1 MEMDKF
7 LKAAKE
13 GAVVVEFNK
22 IDTGELRV
30 MECTLNPVL
39 SNHNV
44 PEILEQSANSDHLV
58 VWALDKQAWRSFRV
72 NTVVN
77 WYLPKETNNG

>member
-1 MEMDKF
+1 MNMEGF

-30 MECTLNPVL
+30 MECTLNPIL

-44 PEILEQSANSDHLV
+44 PEILEQKADSDHLV

-72 NTVVN
+72 NTVVD
-77 WYLPKETNNG
+77 WYLPKETSNG